1 MLIALLTSFMAR
13 PKHEVADIIHRFRGV
28 LEKHYDLPVQVKKT
42 LTVLGNCR
50 TAAMGGHVS
59 ACTACGTEK
68 ISYNSCRN
76 RHCPKC
82 QTVNKERWILAREAE
97 LLPVPY
103 YHLVFTLPHCFNEL
117 LPKNATEVYNA
128 LLKASWQTIQ
138 SFAED
143 RKFLGAKAGMVSIL
157 HTWGQQLWLHPH
169 VHCIV
174 PGGGITKRGKWKSAK
189 YKDKYLFPKRAMSL
203 VFRAKFMEL
212 LRRKMD
218 VPQTVARAAFKQ
230 NWVVYAKRPFAS
242 PKTVVEY
249 LGRYTHK
256 VAISNHRLLSVN
268 HSQVSFNYKDYAQH
282 PADRN
287 SANQKV
293 MSLSGMEFLRRFCQH
308 ILPHGFIRIR
318 HYGFLASKNKAKELN
333 QAKTEFKQAEWE
345 KKHYSWQ
352 EIAEVKLDIQLNQC
366 PHCKSNTLKTIKRLE
381 PERGPPKHIKPD
393 LSKWL

>member
-13 PKHEVADIIHRFRGV
+13 PKHEVAEIIHRFRAD
-28 LEKHYDLPVQVKKT
+28 LEKQYELPVQVKKT
-42 LTVLGNCR
+42 LTVLGQCR

-59 ACTACGTEK
+59 VCTDCGSES

-82 QTVNKERWILAREAE
+82 QTVNKERWIVARESE

-103 YHLVFTLPHCFNEL
+103 YHLVFTLPNCFNEL
-117 LPKNATEVYNA
+117 LPRHAKEIYST
-128 LLKASWQTIQ
+128 LFKASWQTIQ
-138 SFAED
+138 TFAAD
-143 RKFLGAKAGMVSIL
+143 HKFLGAKAGMVSIL

-169 VHCIV
+169 LHCIV
-174 PGGGITKRGKWKSAK
+174 PGGGITKQGKWKSAK
-189 YKDKYLFPKRAMSL
+189 YKDKYLFPKRALSV

-212 LRRKMD
+212 LRGKMP
-218 VPQTVARAAFKQ
+218 VPQSAAKQAFKQ
-230 NWVVYAKRPFAS
+230 SWVVYAKRPFAS

-256 VAISNHRLLSVN
+256 VAISNHRLVSVTE
-268 HSQVSFNYKDYAQH
+268 SEVSFNYKDYAQH
-282 PADRN
+282 PADKDIGKN
-287 SANQKV
+287 KV
-293 MSLSGMEFLRRFCQH
+293 MKLSGNEFLRRYVQH

-333 QAKTEFKQAEWE
+333 QAKTEFKQAQWE

-352 EIAEVKLDIQLNQC
+352 EIAEEKLDIKLNQC
-366 PHCKSNTLKTIKRLE
+366 PNCKSNTLKMIRTIE
-381 PERGPPKHIKPD
+381 PERGPPSHIKPD
-393 LSKWL
+393 LTKW

>member
-1 MLIALLTSFMAR
+1 MSR
-13 PKHEVADIIHRFRGV
+13 PKHEVADIIHRFRAD
-28 LEKHYDLPVQVKKT
+28 LEKQYDLPVQVKRT
-42 LTVLGNCR
+42 LTALQDCR
-50 TAAMGGHVS
+50 TAKLGGHV
-59 ACTACGTEK
+59 AVCTACGVEK

-82 QTVNKERWILAREAE
+82 QTVNKERWIIARESE

-103 YHLVFTLPHCFNEL
+103 YHLVFTLPNCFNEV
-117 LPKNATEVYNA
+117 LPKHAKEVYNA
-128 LLKASWQTIQ
+128 LFKASWQTIQ
-138 SFAED
+138 LFATD
-143 RKFLGAKAGMVSIL
+143 HKFLGAKAGMVSIL

-174 PGGGITKRGKWKSAK
+174 PGGGITKKGKWKSAK

-212 LRRKMD
+212 LRQKME
-218 VPQTVARAAFKQ
+218 VPQTIAKAAFKQ

-256 VAISNHRLLSVN
+256 VAISNQRLLSVSN
-268 HSQVSFNYKDYAQH
+268 QQVVSGYKDYRDA
-282 PADRN
+282 
-287 SANQKV
+287 SKKKV
-293 MSLSGMEFLRRFCQH
+293 MTLGGTEFLRRFVQH

-333 QAKTEFKQAEWE
+333 QAKAEFKQTQWE
-345 KKHYSWQ
+345 TKHYSWQ
-352 EIAEVKLDIQLNQC
+352 EIAEEKLDIKPNQC
-366 PHCKSNTLKTIKRLE
+366 PHCKSNTLKTIKTLE

-393 LSKWL
+393 LTKW